1 MEQKLF
7 TESRM
12 LYAANKDNPF
22 IIRIKMQMDDIVDSD
37 SIGNGQFDVRFQDG
51 TALRVSF

>member
-1 MEQKLF
+1 
-7 TESRM
+7 M